1 MKPEEIRPGRRYM
14 LDYGKICEVVQ
25 IEYLNYRKDDTVDY
39 VDQKG
44 DKGSMPLP
52 EFASR
57 AKFEILKFTWGG

>member
-1 MKPEEIRPGRRYM
+1 M

-39 VDQKG
+39 VDQG
-44 DKGSMPLP
+44 GNKGSMPLL

-57 AKFEILKFTWGG
+57 AEFEISKEK

>member
-1 MKPEEIRPGRRYM
+1 M

-39 VDQKG
+39 VDEKG

-57 AKFEILKFTWGG
+57 AEFEISKEK